1 MQCNKSVNL
10 YLYVY
15 VSVLINN
22 FVVTMLF
29 LFCFKRTNSAMCDVK
44 PEQHQAQVVDE

>member
-10 YLYVY
+10 DLYVY

-29 LFCFKRTNSAMCDVK
+29 FDK
-44 PEQHQAQVVDE
+44 